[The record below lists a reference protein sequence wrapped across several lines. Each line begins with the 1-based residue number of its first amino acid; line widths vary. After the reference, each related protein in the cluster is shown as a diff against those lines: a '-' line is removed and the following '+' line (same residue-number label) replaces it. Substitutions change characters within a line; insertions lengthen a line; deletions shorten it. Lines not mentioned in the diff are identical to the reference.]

1 MSYAVVGTKKMSVT
15 YGFVVR
21 AMFAGT
27 GVDAGRVTA
36 AEIVERAKVLS
47 EHFPEGVNLEQ
58 AQYMLDHW
66 GDVMPDEDVLP

>member
-1 MSYAVVGTKKMSVT
+1 MHVT

-27 GVDAGRVTA
+27 GVDVSRVTA
-36 AEIVERAKVLS
+36 AEVASRAEELS
-47 EHFPEGVNLEQ
+47 EHFPEGIDLEQ

-66 GDVMPDEDVLP
+66 GDVMPEEDVLP